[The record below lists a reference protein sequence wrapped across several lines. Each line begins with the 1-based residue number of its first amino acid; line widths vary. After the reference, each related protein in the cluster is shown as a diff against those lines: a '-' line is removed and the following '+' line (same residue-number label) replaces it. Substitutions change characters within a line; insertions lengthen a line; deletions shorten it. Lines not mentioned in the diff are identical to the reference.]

1 MKSFNIGD
9 LKISVPII
17 QGGMGIGVSL
27 SRLASAVANMGGVGV
42 ISTVGIGLVGN
53 HPGSNYRERNIE
65 AVREEI
71 RKARE
76 LSFGALGVNIMT
88 VLSNFSD
95 MVKTSIEEGI
105 DIIFSGA
112 GLPLD
117 LPKYLEE
124 GIKTKLVPIVSS
136 ARAAAVLCNKWKQNY
151 NYLPDALVVEG
162 PKAGGHLGFK
172 SEEQIYSENNT
183 LEKLV
188 SDVVKVSYEM
198 KEKYDKSIPVI
209 AAGGIYS
216 GTDMYRIMQLGA
228 SAVQLGTRFVATKE
242 CDASEEFKNTFIEAK
257 DTDVKIIKSPVGMP
271 GRTINNTFL
280 DEASE
285 GKRRPKGCKH
295 RCMVACDPKTTTFC
309 IAEALLEAYR
319 GNLTDGF
326 AFTGSNAGRIDEI
339 STVRNIFTEI
349 TEEYNQAEKKWE

>member
-9 LKISVPII
+9 FKISVPII
-17 QGGMGIGVSL
+17 QGGMGIGISL